1 MSNVSLWNVLYGN
14 CMCEVLPSWPALPPP
29 SLCHALSRSFVGGV
43 RDLHLAVEIL
53 FRAAAAL
60 LFSCNA
66 EKAQL
71 NLF

>member
-1 MSNVSLWNVLYGN
+1 
-14 CMCEVLPSWPALPPP
+14 MCRCGMCYMATACVKCCLPVPLSPPTVTL
-29 SLCHALSRSFVGGV
+29 SLSRSFVGGV
-43 RDLHLAVEIL
+43 RDLHLAVEIS